1 MHRTRG
7 LCAPCRFT
15 RSSPLSSPRG
25 RSAPA
30 HIPDVVAH
38 VVVVAVTAVVVLV
51 LAHVRA
57 ALVVHVHVHVLV
69 TVVAVVVVAYV
80 VVARRNNDCVVD
92 ARPASRVMAFR

>member
-7 LCAPCRFT
+7 LGASCRFT

-51 LAHVRA
+51 LVPVRA
-57 ALVVHVHVHVLV
+57 TLVVVHVLV
-69 TVVAVVVVAYV
+69 TVAVVAYV